1 MKILL
6 FMTNFS
12 ERKNSL
18 SVCCFLFI
26 ENIFSFLRKTFLYKM
41 RKGRLL

>member
-1 MKILL
+1 MENTAIYDEFLW
-6 FMTNFS
+6 
-12 ERKNSL
+12 EKNSL

-26 ENIFSFLRKTFLYKM
+26 GNIFSFLRKTFLYKM